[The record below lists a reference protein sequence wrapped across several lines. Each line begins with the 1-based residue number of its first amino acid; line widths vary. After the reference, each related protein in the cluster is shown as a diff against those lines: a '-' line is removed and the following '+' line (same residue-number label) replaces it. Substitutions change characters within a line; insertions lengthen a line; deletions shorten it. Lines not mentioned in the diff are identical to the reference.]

1 MAKGEGVKKLRRV
14 FDTYLL
20 IRDGEA
26 VTKQQLV
33 DKLNVSPDTIKNYVA
48 ELKRNF
54 YVDIKNDGKRYII
67 KNGGDFEGLQN
78 DNKISTDDLISA
90 EDVILVISALIQ
102 SNAFMET
109 KMSIIRNSLL
119 KALPPKEA
127 KKLKDML
134 VFDRKGDGKDRMIE
148 ENVKKI
154 RSAIATEKKISFT
167 YRDHEDKNKK
177 YTMIPYSFAYDLG
190 KYYIIGKRDDKETLS
205 HMRIDRIISLEVLV
219 DVPGKK
225 EEKFNV
231 YNYLKKTWYMFGG
244 EETKVVVRFLKKCK
258 KVVTERNMS
267 FGDIVSEDDEYFD
280 YEFTCNGTKGIKLWL
295 MGFGGEAEVLEPESL
310 RNEIKKSVKE
320 MMKIY
325 SH

>member
-1 MAKGEGVKKLRRV
+1 MAKGEGVKKVRRV
-14 FDTYLL
+14 FDTY
-20 IRDGEA
+20 IAVKNGDA
-26 VTKQQLV
+26 VTKSDLAL
-33 DKLNVSPDTIKNYVA
+33 KFNVSLDTIKNYVA
-48 ELKRNF
+48 ELRNDF
-54 YVDIKNDGKRYII
+54 YVDIRNDGKKYVIKNDGEFNLLK
-67 KNGGDFEGLQN
+67 EN
-78 DNKISTDDLISA
+78 DSIDTDNLVSA
-90 EDVILVISALIQ
+90 DDVILVISALIQ

-127 KKLKDML
+127 KKLKDMI
-134 VFDRKGDGKDRMIE
+134 VFDRKGDGKDRSIE

-167 YRDHEDKNKK
+167 YRDYEDKIKK
-177 YTMIPYSFAYDLG
+177 HTMIPYSFACDLG

-205 HMRIDRIISLEVLV
+205 HMRIDRIMTLSVS
-219 DVPGKK
+219 DVAGKK

-231 YNYLKKTWYMFGG
+231 YDYLKKTWYMFGG
-244 EETKVVVRFLKKCK
+244 EENKVVVRFLKKCK
-258 KVVTERNMS
+258 KVVIERNMS
-267 FGDIVSEDDEYFD
+267 VGRIIREDDEYFD

-310 RNEIKKSVKE
+310 RNEIKESVEE

>member
-1 MAKGEGVKKLRRV
+1 MAKDEGTKKLRRV

-20 IRDGEA
+20 IRKEEA
-26 VTKQQLV
+26 VTKMELA
-33 DKLNVSPDTIKNYVA
+33 DKFGVSLDTIKNYVS
-48 ELKRNF
+48 ELRRYF
-54 YVDIKNDGKRYII
+54 DVDIKNDGKRYII
-67 KNGGDFEGLQN
+67 KDGGDFEALKSN
-78 DNKISTDDLISA
+78 DKISTDDLISA
-90 EDVILVISALIQ
+90 DDVILVISALIQ

-134 VFDRKGDGKDRMIE
+134 FFDKRDNGKDRIIE

-154 RSAIATEKKISFT
+154 RNAIAKEKKISFS
-167 YRDHEDKNKK
+167 YKDYEDKIKQ
-177 YTMIPYSFAYDLG
+177 YTMIPYSFACDLG

-205 HMRIDRIISLEVLV
+205 HMRIDRIITLKVL
-219 DVPGKK
+219 DVTGKK

-244 EETKVVVRFLKKCK
+244 EETKVVVRFINKCK
-258 KVVTERNMS
+258 KLVLERNMS
-267 FGDIVSEDDEYFD
+267 LGRIIREDEEYFD
-280 YEFTCNGTKGIKLWL
+280 YEFICNGTGGIKIWL
-295 MGFGGEAEVLEPESL
+295 MGLGGEAEVLEPESL
-310 RNEIKKSVKE
+310 RNEIKKSVEE

-325 SH
+325 NH

>member
-20 IRDGEA
+20 IRKEEA
-26 VTKQQLV
+26 VTKQQLA
-33 DKLNVSPDTIKNYVA
+33 DKFHVSLDTV
-48 ELKRNF
+48 
-54 YVDIKNDGKRYII
+54 KNDVSELRCCFNVDVENNGKRYII
-67 KNGGDFEGLQN
+67 EDDGDFSLLKSN
-78 DNKISTDDLISA
+78 HLISA
-90 EDVILVISALIQ
+90 DDIILIISALIH

-109 KMSIIRNSLL
+109 KMSVIIDSLIKML
-119 KALPPKEA
+119 SDKES
-127 KKLKDML
+127 KKIKDML
-134 VFDRKGDGKDRMIE
+134 VFNKS
-148 ENVKKI
+148 ENRENPAIIQYISMI
-154 RSAIATEKKISFT
+154 RSAITQEKKISFT
-167 YRDHEDKNKK
+167 YKDYEDKIKRHK
-177 YTMIPYSFAYDLG
+177 MIPYSFACDLG
-190 KYYIIGKRDDKETLS
+190 KYYIIGKRDDAETLK
-205 HMRIDRIISLEVLV
+205 HMRIDRIINLKVLEES
-219 DVPGKK
+219 GKK

-231 YNYLKKTWYMFGG
+231 YDYLKKTWYMFGG

-267 FGDIVSEDDEYFD
+267 FGHIVREEDEYFD

-310 RNEIKKSVKE
+310 RNEIKKSVEE

>member
-1 MAKGEGVKKLRRV
+1 MAKNEGAKKARRV
-14 FDTYLL
+14 FDTYCL
-20 IRDGEA
+20 INEGKA
-26 VTKQQLV
+26 VTKIELAGE
-33 DKLNVSPDTIKNYVA
+33 LNVTPDTIKNYVS
-48 ELKRNF
+48 ELRSYFN
-54 YVDIKNDGKRYII
+54 VDIKNDGKRYII
-67 KNGGDFEGLQN
+67 KDGGDFEALQN
-78 DNKISTDDLISA
+78 NNKISTDDLISA
-90 EDVILVISALIQ
+90 DDVILVISSLIQ

-134 VFDRKGDGKDRMIE
+134 VFDRIGDGKDRSIE

-167 YRDHEDKNKK
+167 YKDYEDKIERH
-177 YTMIPYSFAYDLG
+177 TMIPYSFACDLG
-190 KYYIIGKRDDKETLS
+190 KYYIIGKRDDTKTLK
-205 HMRIDRIISLEVLV
+205 HMRIDRIITLRVL
-219 DVPGKK
+219 DEAGKK

-244 EETKVVVRFLKKCK
+244 EETKVVVRFIKKCK
-258 KVVTERNMS
+258 KLVLERNMS
-267 FGDIVSEDDEYFD
+267 FGSIIREDEEYFD
-280 YEFTCNGTKGIKLWL
+280 YEFICNGTGGIKIWL
-295 MGFGGEAEVLEPESL
+295 MGLGGEAEVLEPESL

-325 SH
+325 SN

>member
-1 MAKGEGVKKLRRV
+1 MAKDEKVKKAKRV
-14 FDTYLL
+14 FDTYRL
-20 IRDGEA
+20 INEGKV
-26 VTKQQLV
+26 VTKRELA
-33 DKLNVSPDTIKNYVA
+33 DEFNVTLDTIKNYVS
-48 ELKRNF
+48 ELKLYFN
-54 YVDIKNDGKRYII
+54 VDIKNDGKRYII
-67 KNGGDFEGLQN
+67 KDGGDFEDLKN

-90 EDVILVISALIQ
+90 DDVILVISALIQ

-134 VFDRKGDGKDRMIE
+134 VFDRTGDGKDRMVE

-154 RSAIATEKKISFT
+154 RSAIAKEKKISFS
-167 YRDHEDKNKK
+167 YKDYDDNIKR
-177 YTMIPYSFAYDLG
+177 YTMIPYSFACDLG
-190 KYYIIGKRDDKETLS
+190 KYYIIGKRDDTKTLK
-205 HMRIDRIISLEVLV
+205 HMRIDRIITL
-219 DVPGKK
+219 DVTDVEGKK

-258 KVVTERNMS
+258 KLVLERNMS
-267 FGDIVSEDDEYFD
+267 FGRVIREDDEYFD
-280 YEFTCNGTKGIKLWL
+280 YEFICNGTGGIRIWL
-295 MGFGGEAEVLEPESL
+295 MGLGGEAEVLEPESL
-310 RNEIKKSVKE
+310 RNEIKKSVEE